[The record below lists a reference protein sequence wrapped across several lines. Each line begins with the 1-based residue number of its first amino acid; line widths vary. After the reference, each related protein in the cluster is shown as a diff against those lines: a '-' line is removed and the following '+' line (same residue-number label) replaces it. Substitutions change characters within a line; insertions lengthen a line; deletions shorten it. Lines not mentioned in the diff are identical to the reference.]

1 MSWSID
7 GMSWDIPCTIERTA
21 EMTSS
26 EISGMLMNKQYF
38 NDVLGTWM
46 RYTVSLAIPK
56 GREADYE
63 SLYEILTAPVDGH
76 ACSFPYNQSTINITA
91 RIEVV
96 SDKYVK
102 LPRDRQTWRAIKFE
116 CIANHPSKELELDE
130 VISKGMTPLPE
141 APSAQNG
148 DLYEKTNY
156 GWVQRFYDD
165 GDEIYY

>member
-7 GMSWDIPCTIERTA
+7 GMSWDIPCTIERVA
-21 EMTSS
+21 EITSS

-56 GREADYE
+56 GREADYDT
-63 SLYEILTAPVDGH
+63 LYEILTSPADGH
-76 ACSFPYNQSTINITA
+76 VCVFPYNQSEISITA

-102 LPRDRQTWRAIKFE
+102 LPRDRSTWRAIKFE
-116 CIANHPSKELELDE
+116 AIANHPSKEMDLDQ
-130 VISKGMTPLPE
+130 VITTGLTPLPD
-141 APSAQNG
+141 APSATIG
-148 DLYEKTNY
+148 DTYEWTSY
-156 GWVQRFYDD
+156 GWIQRYYENADD
-165 GDEIYY
+165 KYY